1 VLDVRIRRRLG
12 SFELEVALAA
22 PRGAVTVVVGESG
35 GGKTTLLRLVA
46 GLLVPDEGR
55 IALDQRVL
63 CDRAAG
69 TWVAPEARSTGW
81 VAQDYALFPH
91 LSARSNVAFGL
102 RALGRPR
109 AEVRERTERA
119 LTRFGIAEVAG
130 RRPHQLSGG
139 QQQRVALARALVLDP
154 QVLLLDEP
162 LAALD
167 PGSRRS
173 VRGEL
178 RRLLDGLPCVTLFV
192 THDPAEALAF
202 GDRIAVLEGGRVT
215 QSGPREEF
223 LRHPGSRYVAEFL
236 GVNLFEGEIV
246 ERTGDGLA
254 MLEAGGGRLAVPD
267 PGAAGRARAL
277 LHPHDVTLSLEPP
290 VGSARNLLRGAIED
304 LIPEPPAGE
313 RVRVLLETSPPLAAQ
328 VTRAAV
334 LSLGLSRGRE
344 VWASFKAT
352 AVELLPS

>member
-12 SFELEVALAA
+12 SFELEAAFVA
-22 PRGAVTVVVGESG
+22 PEGAITVLVGESG

-46 GLLVPDEGR
+46 GLLAPDEGR
-55 IALDQRVL
+55 IVLDDRVL
-63 CDRAAG
+63 CDRASG
-69 TWVAPEARSTGW
+69 VWVPPEARSTGW

-91 LSARSNVAFGL
+91 LSARENVAFGL
-102 RALGRPR
+102 RATRRPA
-109 AEVRERTERA
+109 AEVRERTARTLE
-119 LTRFGIAEVAG
+119 RFGLAAIGE

-154 QVLLLDEP
+154 RVLLLDEP

-167 PGSRRS
+167 PASRRS

-202 GDRIAVLEGGRVT
+202 GDSLAVIEGGRVT
-215 QSGPREEF
+215 QAGERDQF
-223 LRHPGSRYVAEFL
+223 LRRPRSRYVAEFL
-236 GVNLFEGEIV
+236 GLNLFEGEV
-246 ERTGDGLA
+246 TGRSSDGLA
-254 MLEAGGGRLAVPD
+254 VLLAAGGRLAVPD
-267 PGAAGRARAL
+267 PGAAARARAL

-290 VGSARNLLRGAIED
+290 EGSARNRLRGPIED
-304 LIPEPPAGE
+304 LIPEPPSGE
-313 RVRVLLETSPPLAAQ
+313 RVRVLLGTRPPIAAQ

-334 LSLGLSRGRE
+334 ESLGLVRGRE
-344 VWASFKAT
+344 IWASFKAT
-352 AVELLPS
+352 AVELLPP